1 MVYVHTSWPDC
12 RRCKQQAGG
21 PRDRHRQ
28 TLSPSQR
35 QTDRHT
41 QVHTYVH
48 ISNLSIATK
57 PRNSP
62 VYLSLRFLMAS
73 GVRSPSATVIWVPTT
88 ACPRRHCPTRKLFEA
103 AERHHLGTA
112 RFDVTDRI
120 GSLHS
125 SLQLAVSNRSPAKTA
140 GKGVRSSTLITNKGP
155 TDPSL
160 HVNVV
165 TVLALLHSFR
175 KASSHGCVQRIC
187 VYIHM
192 SAHTCTHVQPHA
204 EGDVQINRSLRQ
216 STKIGT
222 TRCTDLHTNVRSNE
236 FIGSRST
243 NTGSWIV
250 FCLPCWWMLIAFGV
264 HCLGAVLSS
273 NNLRAKENR
282 IE

>member
-1 MVYVHTSWPDC
+1 
-12 RRCKQQAGG
+12 
-21 PRDRHRQ
+21 
-28 TLSPSQR
+28 
-35 QTDRHT
+35 
-41 QVHTYVH
+41 
-48 ISNLSIATK
+48 
-57 PRNSP
+57 
-62 VYLSLRFLMAS
+62 MAS

-103 AERHHLGTA
+103 AERHHFGTA

-192 SAHTCTHVQPHA
+192 SAHTCTRVQPQP
-204 EGDVQINRSLRQ
+204 EGDVQINRSMRQ

-243 NTGSWIV
+243 STGSWIV
-250 FCLPCWWMLIAFGV
+250 FCLPCWWMFIAFGV
-264 HCLGAVLSS
+264 HCALGAVLSS

>member
-103 AERHHLGTA
+103 AERHHFGTA

-125 SLQLAVSNRSPAKTA
+125 SLQDSRQGSTIVNAHHQQRPYRPVSPRQRCNGP
-140 GKGVRSSTLITNKGP
+140 RSSP
-155 TDPSL
+155 
-160 HVNVV
+160 
-165 TVLALLHSFR
+165 LLSESEQPRMCATHMYVSTY
-175 KASSHGCVQRIC
+175 IC
-187 VYIHM
+187 
-192 SAHTCTHVQPHA
+192 
-204 EGDVQINRSLRQ
+204 
-216 STKIGT
+216 
-222 TRCTDLHTNVRSNE
+222 LHTHAHVCNRTRRATCKSIGACVRAQ
-236 FIGSRST
+236 RSERLVAQICT
-243 NTGSWIV
+243 PT
-250 FCLPCWWMLIAFGV
+250 C
-264 HCLGAVLSS
+264 AVMSS
-273 NNLRAKENR
+273 
-282 IE
+282 

>member
-112 RFDVTDRI
+112 RFDVTHRI

-140 GKGVRSSTLITNKGP
+140 GKGVRSSTLITNRPCRPVSPRQRCNGP
-155 TDPSL
+155 RFSPLLSESEQPRMCATHMCL
-160 HVNVV
+160 HTYVC
-165 TVLALLHSFR
+165 T
-175 KASSHGCVQRIC
+175 
-187 VYIHM
+187 HM
-192 SAHTCTHVQPHA
+192 HTCATA
-204 EGDVQINRSLRQ
+204 RGGR
-216 STKIGT
+216 
-222 TRCTDLHTNVRSNE
+222 
-236 FIGSRST
+236 
-243 NTGSWIV
+243 
-250 FCLPCWWMLIAFGV
+250 
-264 HCLGAVLSS
+264 
-273 NNLRAKENR
+273 RANQ
-282 IE
+282 